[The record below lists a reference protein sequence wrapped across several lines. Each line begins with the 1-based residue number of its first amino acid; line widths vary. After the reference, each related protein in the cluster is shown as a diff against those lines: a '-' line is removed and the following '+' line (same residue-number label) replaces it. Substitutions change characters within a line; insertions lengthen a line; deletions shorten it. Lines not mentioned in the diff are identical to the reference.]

1 MNRIVLGGAQ
11 LGLPYGI
18 LNGGETLSREE
29 VARIF
34 DTAVDHGID
43 SIDTAIAYG
52 HSESIIGEISQNRFK
67 IISKLPPLP
76 VDISNVS
83 EWVHSQ
89 VQGSL
94 SRLKCT
100 SLDALLLHR
109 PQDLTGAQGVELY
122 AAIESLMAEKMIH
135 RFGVSIYSP
144 DDLEGIIDTFEIH
157 VVQAPL
163 NVFDR
168 RILGVTDQLSA
179 LNIEVHVRSVFLQGV
194 LIASP
199 QDRPHRFEPWS
210 EHFALFD
217 EWVRSSGLSAM
228 ACCMGFALQQPGIA
242 KLVIGTTSAES
253 LDEIMNSIPN
263 SVLEVPTHLQSSV
276 EQLIDPRFWNAA

>member
-29 VARIF
+29 VARIL
-34 DTAVDHGID
+34 DTAVGHGID

-52 HSESIIGEISQNRFK
+52 QSELVIGETAQNRFN
-67 IISKLPPLP
+67 ITSKLPPLP
-76 VDISNVS
+76 SEASNVS
-83 EWVHSQ
+83 EWVHTQ
-89 VQGSL
+89 VDASL
-94 SRLKCT
+94 ARLNCK

-109 PQDLTGAQGVELY
+109 PQDLVEQHGAELY
-122 AAIESLMAEKMIH
+122 AAISSLKIKKIIQ
-135 RFGVSIYSP
+135 RFGISIYAP
-144 DDLEGIIDTFEIH
+144 DELDGIIGKFDID

-168 RILGVTDQLSA
+168 RILGVFDQLTA

-199 QDRPHRFEPWS
+199 KDRPQRFQPWS
-210 EHFALFD
+210 EHFAMFD
-217 EWVRSSGLSAM
+217 NWVLSTGVSAM
-228 ACCMGFALQQPGIA
+228 ACCLGFALQQPGVA

-253 LDEIMNSIPN
+253 LTEIMNSVPN
-263 SVLEVPTHLQSSV
+263 MHLEVPADLQSSS
-276 EQLIDPRFWNAA
+276 EQLIDPRVWGVA

>member
-29 VARIF
+29 VARIL

-52 HSESIIGEISQNRFK
+52 QSESIIGETSQNRFN

-76 VDISNVS
+76 VDISDVS

-109 PQDLTGAQGVELY
+109 PQDLTGAQGAELY
-122 AAIESLMAEKMIH
+122 AAIGSLMTKKMIH

-144 DDLEGIIDTFEIH
+144 DDLEGLIGTFDIH

-179 LNIEVHVRSVFLQGV
+179 LNIEVHARSVFLQGV
-194 LIASP
+194 LIANPKNRP
-199 QDRPHRFEPWS
+199 QRFEPWS

-217 EWVRSSGLSAM
+217 EWVRFSGMSAM
-228 ACCMGFALQQPGIA
+228 ACCLGFALQQPGIA

>member
-29 VARIF
+29 VARIL
-34 DTAVDHGID
+34 DTAAGHGID
-43 SIDTAIAYG
+43 AIDTAIAYG
-52 HSESIIGEISQNRFK
+52 QSELVIGETAQNRFN

-76 VDISNVS
+76 SDVSNVS
-83 EWVHSQ
+83 EWVHMQ
-89 VQGSL
+89 VDASL

-109 PQDLTGAQGVELY
+109 PHDLTSRHGSELY
-122 AAIESLMAEKMIH
+122 AAISSLKIEKIIR
-135 RFGVSIYSP
+135 RFGISIYTP
-144 DDLEGIIDTFEIH
+144 EELPGIIGTFDID

-168 RILGVTDQLSA
+168 RILGVIDQLTA
-179 LNIEVHVRSVFLQGV
+179 LDIEVHVRSVFLQGV
-194 LIASP
+194 LIAGPKGRP
-199 QDRPHRFEPWS
+199 QRFEPWS

-217 EWVRSSGLSAM
+217 EWVHSSGMSAM
-228 ACCMGFALQQPGIA
+228 ACCLGFALQQPGIA
-242 KLVIGTTSAES
+242 KLVIGATSSES
-253 LDEIMNSIPN
+253 LAEIMDSIPN
-263 SVLEVPTHLQSSV
+263 THLEVPAHLQSSI
-276 EQLIDPRFWNAA
+276 EQLIDPRVWSVA

>member
-29 VARIF
+29 VARIL
-34 DTAVDHGID
+34 DTAVGHGID

-52 HSESIIGEISQNRFK
+52 QSESVIGETAQNRFN

-76 VDISNVS
+76 SEVSNVS
-83 EWVHSQ
+83 EWVHTQ
-89 VQGSL
+89 VDGSL
-94 SRLKCT
+94 ARLNCK
-100 SLDALLLHR
+100 SLDALLLHH
-109 PQDLTGAQGVELY
+109 PQDLVGQHGAELY
-122 AAIESLMAEKMIH
+122 AAISSLKIKKIIH
-135 RFGVSIYSP
+135 RFGISIYAP
-144 DDLEGIIDTFEIH
+144 DELDGIIGKFDID

-168 RILGVTDQLSA
+168 RILGVIDQLTA
-179 LNIEVHVRSVFLQGV
+179 RNIEVHVRSVFLQGV

-199 QDRPHRFEPWS
+199 KDRPQRFQPWS
-210 EHFALFD
+210 EHFSRFD
-217 EWVRSSGLSAM
+217 TWVHSTGVSAM
-228 ACCMGFALQQPGIA
+228 ACCLAFALQQPGVA

-253 LDEIMNSIPN
+253 LAEIMNSVPN
-263 SVLEVPTHLQSSV
+263 MYLEVPADLRSSS
-276 EQLIDPRFWNAA
+276 EQLIDPRIWSVA

>member
-29 VARIF
+29 VARIL

-52 HSESIIGEISQNRFK
+52 QSESIIGETSQNRFN

-109 PQDLTGAQGVELY
+109 PQDLTGAQGAELY
-122 AAIESLMAEKMIH
+122 AAIGSLLAEKMIH

-144 DDLEGIIDTFEIH
+144 DDLEGIIGTFDIH

-168 RILGVTDQLSA
+168 RILGVTNQLSA

-194 LIASP
+194 LIANPINRP
-199 QDRPHRFEPWS
+199 QRFEPWS

-217 EWVRSSGLSAM
+217 EWVRSSGVSAM

-263 SVLEVPTHLQSSV
+263 SVLEAPTHLQSSV

>member
-29 VARIF
+29 VARIL

-52 HSESIIGEISQNRFK
+52 QSESIIGETSQNRFN

-109 PQDLTGAQGVELY
+109 PQDLTGAQGAELY
-122 AAIESLMAEKMIH
+122 AAIGSLIAEKMIH

-144 DDLEGIIDTFEIH
+144 EDLEGIIGTFDIH

-168 RILGVTDQLSA
+168 RILGVTNQLSA

-194 LIASP
+194 LIANPINRP
-199 QDRPHRFEPWS
+199 QRFEPWS

-217 EWVRSSGLSAM
+217 EWVRSSGVSAM

-263 SVLEVPTHLQSSV
+263 SVLEVPAHLQSSV

>member
-29 VARIF
+29 VARIL

-52 HSESIIGEISQNRFK
+52 QSESIIGETSQNRFN

-100 SLDALLLHR
+100 SLEALLLHR
-109 PQDLTGAQGVELY
+109 PQDLTGAQGAELY
-122 AAIESLMAEKMIH
+122 AAIGSLMAEKMIH

-144 DDLEGIIDTFEIH
+144 DDLEGIIGTFDIQ

-168 RILGVTDQLSA
+168 RILGITNHLSA

-194 LIASP
+194 LIANPINRP
-199 QDRPHRFEPWS
+199 QRFEPWS

-217 EWVRSSGLSAM
+217 EWVRSSGVSAM

-242 KLVIGTTSAES
+242 KLVIGTTSAKS

-263 SVLEVPTHLQSSV
+263 SVLEVPAHLQSSV
-276 EQLIDPRFWNAA
+276 EQLIDPRVWNAA

>member
-29 VARIF
+29 VARILN
-34 DTAVDHGID
+34 TAVDHGID

-52 HSESIIGEISQNRFK
+52 QSESIIGETSQNRFN

-76 VDISNVS
+76 VDVSNVS

-109 PQDLTGAQGVELY
+109 PQDLTGAQGAELY
-122 AAIESLMAEKMIH
+122 AAIGSLMAEKMIH

-144 DDLEGIIDTFEIH
+144 DDLGGIIGTFDIH

-179 LNIEVHVRSVFLQGV
+179 LNIEVHARSVFLQGV

-199 QDRPHRFEPWS
+199 KDRPQRFEPWS
-210 EHFALFD
+210 EHFSLFD
-217 EWVRSSGLSAM
+217 EWVRSSGVSAM
-228 ACCMGFALQQPGIA
+228 ACCLGFALQQPGIA

>member
-29 VARIF
+29 VARIL

-52 HSESIIGEISQNRFK
+52 QSESIIGETSQNRFN

-76 VDISNVS
+76 VDISDVS

-109 PQDLTGAQGVELY
+109 PQDLTGAQGAELY
-122 AAIESLMAEKMIH
+122 AAIGSLMAEKMIR

-144 DDLEGIIDTFEIH
+144 DDLEGIIDTFDIH

-168 RILGVTDQLSA
+168 RILGVTNQLSA

-194 LIASP
+194 LIANPKNRP
-199 QDRPHRFEPWS
+199 QRFEPWS
-210 EHFALFD
+210 EHFSLFD
-217 EWVRSSGLSAM
+217 EWVRSSGMSAM

-242 KLVIGTTSAES
+242 KLVIGTTSAKS
-253 LDEIMNSIPN
+253 LHEIMNSIPN
-263 SVLEVPTHLQSSV
+263 SVLEAPTHLQSSV

>member
-29 VARIF
+29 VARIL

-52 HSESIIGEISQNRFK
+52 QSESIIGETSQNRFK

-109 PQDLTGAQGVELY
+109 PQDLTGAQGAELY
-122 AAIESLMAEKMIH
+122 AAIGSLMAEKMIH

-144 DDLEGIIDTFEIH
+144 DDLEGIIGTFDIH

-163 NVFDR
+163 NVFDH

-194 LIASP
+194 LVASP
-199 QDRPHRFEPWS
+199 KDRPQRFEPWS
-210 EHFALFD
+210 EHFSLFD
-217 EWVRSSGLSAM
+217 EWVRSSGVSAM
-228 ACCMGFALQQPGIA
+228 ACCLGFALQQPGIA

-253 LDEIMNSIPN
+253 LDEIMTSIPN

>member
-29 VARIF
+29 VARIL

-83 EWVHSQ
+83 EWVYSQ

-168 RILGVTDQLSA
+168 RILGVTNQLSA
-179 LNIEVHVRSVFLQGV
+179 LDIEVHVRSVFLQGV

-217 EWVRSSGLSAM
+217 EWVRSSGVSAM

>member
-29 VARIF
+29 VARIL
-34 DTAVDHGID
+34 DTAVDRGID

-52 HSESIIGEISQNRFK
+52 QSESIIGETSQNRFN

-122 AAIESLMAEKMIH
+122 AAIKSLMAEKMID

-179 LNIEVHVRSVFLQGV
+179 LNIEVHVRSIFLQGV

-199 QDRPHRFEPWS
+199 QDRPQRFEPWS

-217 EWVRSSGLSAM
+217 EWVRSSGVSAM
-228 ACCMGFALQQPGIA
+228 ACCMGFALQQSGIA

-276 EQLIDPRFWNAA
+276 EQLIDPRIWNAA

>member
-29 VARIF
+29 VARIL

-52 HSESIIGEISQNRFK
+52 QSESIIGETSQNRFK

-109 PQDLTGAQGVELY
+109 PQDLTGAQGAELY
-122 AAIESLMAEKMIH
+122 AAIGSLMTKKMIH

-144 DDLEGIIDTFEIH
+144 DDLEGLIGTFDIH

-179 LNIEVHVRSVFLQGV
+179 LNIEVHARSVFLQGV
-194 LIASP
+194 LIANPKNRP
-199 QDRPHRFEPWS
+199 QRFEPWS

-217 EWVRSSGLSAM
+217 EWVRFSGMSAM
-228 ACCMGFALQQPGIA
+228 ACCLGFALQQPGIA

>member
-18 LNGGETLSREE
+18 LNGGETLSGEE
-29 VARIF
+29 VARIL
-34 DTAVDHGID
+34 DTAVSHGID

-52 HSESIIGEISQNRFK
+52 QSESIIGETSQNRFK

-76 VDISNVS
+76 LDVSNVF
-83 EWVHSQ
+83 EWVLAQ
-89 VQGSL
+89 VEASL

-109 PQDLTGAQGVELY
+109 PQDLTEAYGVELF
-122 AAIESLMAEKMIH
+122 AAISSLKIEKTIQ
-135 RFGVSIYSP
+135 RFGVSIYTP
-144 DDLEGIIDTFEIH
+144 DELNGIIGTFDID

-168 RILGVTDQLSA
+168 RILGVIGQLSA

-194 LIASP
+194 LITKP
-199 QDRPHRFEPWS
+199 EDRPQRFSQWS
-210 EHFALFD
+210 EHFAMFD
-217 EWVRSSGLSAM
+217 EWVNSSGMSAM
-228 ACCMGFALQQPGIA
+228 ACCLGFALQQPGIA
-242 KLVIGTTSAES
+242 KLVIGTTSATS
-253 LDEIMNSIPN
+253 LAEIMTSIPN
-263 SVLEVPTHLQSSV
+263 SHLEVPAHLQSSI
-276 EQLIDPRFWNAA
+276 EQLIDPRVWSVA

>member
-29 VARIF
+29 VARIL
-34 DTAVDHGID
+34 DTAVGRGID

-52 HSESIIGEISQNRFK
+52 QSESIIGETSQNRFN

-100 SLDALLLHR
+100 SLEALLLHR
-109 PQDLTGAQGVELY
+109 PQDLTGAQGAELY
-122 AAIESLMAEKMIH
+122 AAIGSLMAEKMIH

-144 DDLEGIIDTFEIH
+144 DDLEGIIGTFDIQ

-168 RILGVTDQLSA
+168 RILGITNHLSA

-194 LIASP
+194 LIANP
-199 QDRPHRFEPWS
+199 KDRPQRFEPWS
-210 EHFALFD
+210 EHLAQFD
-217 EWVRSSGLSAM
+217 EWVRSSGVSAM
-228 ACCMGFALQQPGIA
+228 ACCLGFALQQPSIA

-253 LDEIMNSIPN
+253 LDEIMTSIPN
-263 SVLEVPTHLQSSV
+263 SVLEVPAHLQSSV

>member
-29 VARIF
+29 VACIL

-52 HSESIIGEISQNRFK
+52 QSESIIGETSQNRFK

-100 SLDALLLHR
+100 SLEALLLHR
-109 PQDLTGAQGVELY
+109 PQDLTGAQGAELY
-122 AAIESLMAEKMIH
+122 AAIGSLIAEKMIH

-144 DDLEGIIDTFEIH
+144 EDLEGIIGTFDIH

-168 RILGVTDQLSA
+168 RILVVTNQLSA

-194 LIASP
+194 LIANPINRP
-199 QDRPHRFEPWS
+199 QRFEPWS

-217 EWVRSSGLSAM
+217 EWVRSSGVSAM

-263 SVLEVPTHLQSSV
+263 SVLEAPTHLQSSV

>member
-18 LNGGETLSREE
+18 LNGGETLSSEE
-29 VARIF
+29 VARIL

-83 EWVHSQ
+83 EWVYSQ

-94 SRLKCT
+94 SRLKFT

-199 QDRPHRFEPWS
+199 QDRPQRFEPWS

-217 EWVRSSGLSAM
+217 EWVRSSGVSAM
-228 ACCMGFALQQPGIA
+228 ACCMGFALQQSGIA

-276 EQLIDPRFWNAA
+276 EQLIDPRIWNAA

>member
-1 MNRIVLGGAQ
+1 VLGGAQ

-29 VARIF
+29 VARIL
-34 DTAVDHGID
+34 DTAVDRGID

-52 HSESIIGEISQNRFK
+52 QSESIIGETSQNRFN

-122 AAIESLMAEKMIH
+122 AAIKSLMAEKMID

-144 DDLEGIIDTFEIH
+144 DDLEGIIGTFDIH

-179 LNIEVHVRSVFLQGV
+179 LNIEVHVRSIFLQGV

-199 QDRPHRFEPWS
+199 QDRPQRFEPWS

-217 EWVRSSGLSAM
+217 EWVRSSGVSAM
-228 ACCMGFALQQPGIA
+228 ACCMGFALQQSGIA

-276 EQLIDPRFWNAA
+276 EQLIDPRIWNAA

>member
-29 VARIF
+29 VARIL
-34 DTAVDHGID
+34 DTAVDHRID

-52 HSESIIGEISQNRFK
+52 QSESIIGETSQSRFN

-76 VDISNVS
+76 VDVSNVS

-109 PQDLTGAQGVELY
+109 PQDLTGAQGAELY
-122 AAIESLMAEKMIH
+122 AAIGLLLAEKVIH

-144 DDLEGIIDTFEIH
+144 DDLEGIIGTFDIH

-168 RILGVTDQLSA
+168 RILGVTNRLSA

-199 QDRPHRFEPWS
+199 KDRPQRFEPWS

-217 EWVRSSGLSAM
+217 EWVRSSGVSAM
-228 ACCMGFALQQPGIA
+228 ACCIGFALQQPGIA

>member
-29 VARIF
+29 VARIL

-52 HSESIIGEISQNRFK
+52 QSESIIGENSQNRFN

-76 VDISNVS
+76 VDISSVS

-109 PQDLTGAQGVELY
+109 PQDLTGAQGAELY
-122 AAIESLMAEKMIH
+122 AAIGSLMAEKMIH

-144 DDLEGIIDTFEIH
+144 EDLEGIIGTFDIH

-179 LNIEVHVRSVFLQGV
+179 LNIEVHARSVFLQGV
-194 LIASP
+194 LIANP
-199 QDRPHRFEPWS
+199 KDRPQRFEPWS

-217 EWVRSSGLSAM
+217 EWVRSSGVSAM
-228 ACCMGFALQQPGIA
+228 ACCIGFALQQPGIA

>member
-1 MNRIVLGGAQ
+1 VLGGAQ

-29 VARIF
+29 VARIL

-52 HSESIIGEISQNRFK
+52 QSESIIGETSQNRFN

-122 AAIESLMAEKMIH
+122 AAIKSLMAEKMID

-144 DDLEGIIDTFEIH
+144 DDLEGIIGTFDIH

-199 QDRPHRFEPWS
+199 QDRPQRFEPWS

-217 EWVRSSGLSAM
+217 EWVRSSGVSAM
-228 ACCMGFALQQPGIA
+228 ACCMGFALQQSGIA

-276 EQLIDPRFWNAA
+276 EQLIDPRIWNAA

>member
-29 VARIF
+29 VARIL
-34 DTAVDHGID
+34 DTAVDRGID

-52 HSESIIGEISQNRFK
+52 QSESIIGETSQNRFN

-100 SLDALLLHR
+100 SLDALLLHH
-109 PQDLTGAQGVELY
+109 PQDLTGAQGAELY
-122 AAIESLMAEKMIH
+122 AAIGSLMAEKMIH

-168 RILGVTDQLSA
+168 RILGVTNQLSA
-179 LNIEVHVRSVFLQGV
+179 LDIEVHVRSVFLQGV

-217 EWVRSSGLSAM
+217 EWVHSSGLSAM

>member
-1 MNRIVLGGAQ
+1 
-11 LGLPYGI
+11 
-18 LNGGETLSREE
+18 
-29 VARIF
+29 
-34 DTAVDHGID
+34 
-43 SIDTAIAYG
+43 
-52 HSESIIGEISQNRFK
+52 
-67 IISKLPPLP
+67 

-100 SLDALLLHR
+100 SLEALLLHR
-109 PQDLTGAQGVELY
+109 PQDLTGAQGAELY
-122 AAIESLMAEKMIH
+122 AAIGSLMAEKMIH

-144 DDLEGIIDTFEIH
+144 DDLEGIIGTFNIQ

-199 QDRPHRFEPWS
+199 KDRPQRFEPWS

-217 EWVRSSGLSAM
+217 EWVRFSGVSAM
-228 ACCMGFALQQPGIA
+228 ACCLGFALQQPGIA
-242 KLVIGTTSAES
+242 KLVIGATSAKS

-263 SVLEVPTHLQSSV
+263 SVLEVPAHLQSSV
-276 EQLIDPRFWNAA
+276 EQLIDPRVWNAA

>member
-29 VARIF
+29 VARIL
-34 DTAVDHGID
+34 DAAVDHGID

-52 HSESIIGEISQNRFK
+52 QSESIIGETSQNRFN

-109 PQDLTGAQGVELY
+109 PQDLTGAQGAELY
-122 AAIESLMAEKMIH
+122 AAIGSLMAEKMIH

-144 DDLEGIIDTFEIH
+144 DDLEGIIGTFDIH

-179 LNIEVHVRSVFLQGV
+179 LNIEVHARSVFLQGV

-199 QDRPHRFEPWS
+199 KDRPQRFEPWS

-217 EWVRSSGLSAM
+217 EWVRSSGVSAM
-228 ACCMGFALQQPGIA
+228 ACCLGFALQQPGIA

>member
-29 VARIF
+29 VARIL

-52 HSESIIGEISQNRFK
+52 QSESIIGETSQNRFN

-76 VDISNVS
+76 VDVSNVS

-109 PQDLTGAQGVELY
+109 PQDLTGAQGAELY
-122 AAIESLMAEKMIH
+122 AAIGSLMAEKMIH

-144 DDLEGIIDTFEIH
+144 DDLEGIIGTFDIH

-194 LIASP
+194 LIANPKNRP
-199 QDRPHRFEPWS
+199 QRFEPWS

-217 EWVRSSGLSAM
+217 EWVRSSGVSAM
-228 ACCMGFALQQPGIA
+228 ACCLGFALQQPGIA

-253 LDEIMNSIPN
+253 LDEIMTSIPN

>member
-29 VARIF
+29 VARILN
-34 DTAVDHGID
+34 TAVDHGID

-52 HSESIIGEISQNRFK
+52 QSESIIGETSQNRFK

-76 VDISNVS
+76 VDVSNVS

-109 PQDLTGAQGVELY
+109 PQDLTGAQGAELY
-122 AAIESLMAEKMIH
+122 AAIGSLMAEKMIH

-144 DDLEGIIDTFEIH
+144 DDLEGIIGTFDIH

-179 LNIEVHVRSVFLQGV
+179 LNIEVHARSVFLQGV

-199 QDRPHRFEPWS
+199 KDRPQRFEPWS

-217 EWVRSSGLSAM
+217 EWVRSSGVSAM
-228 ACCMGFALQQPGIA
+228 ACCLGFALQQPGIA

>member
-29 VARIF
+29 VARIL

-52 HSESIIGEISQNRFK
+52 QSESIIGETSQNRFK

-109 PQDLTGAQGVELY
+109 PQDLTGAQGAELY
-122 AAIESLMAEKMIH
+122 AAIGSLMAEKMIH

-144 DDLEGIIDTFEIH
+144 DDLEGIIGTFDIH

-179 LNIEVHVRSVFLQGV
+179 LNIEVHARSVFLQGV

-199 QDRPHRFEPWS
+199 KDRPQRFEPWS
-210 EHFALFD
+210 EHFSLFD
-217 EWVRSSGLSAM
+217 EWVRSSGVSAM
-228 ACCMGFALQQPGIA
+228 ACCLGFALQQPGIA

>member
-18 LNGGETLSREE
+18 LNGGETLSSEE
-29 VARIF
+29 VARIL

-52 HSESIIGEISQNRFK
+52 QSESVIGETAQNRFN

-76 VDISNVS
+76 SEVSNVS
-83 EWVHSQ
+83 EWVHMQ
-89 VQGSL
+89 VDASL
-94 SRLKCT
+94 ARLNCK

-109 PQDLTGAQGVELY
+109 PQDLVEQHGAELY
-122 AAIESLMAEKMIH
+122 AAINSLKIKKIIQ
-135 RFGVSIYSP
+135 RFGISIYAP
-144 DDLEGIIDTFEIH
+144 DELDGIIGKFDID

-168 RILGVTDQLSA
+168 RILGVIDQLTA
-179 LNIEVHVRSVFLQGV
+179 RNIEVHVRSVFLQGV

-199 QDRPHRFEPWS
+199 KDRPQRFQPWS
-210 EHFALFD
+210 EHFSRFD
-217 EWVRSSGLSAM
+217 TWVHSTGVSAM
-228 ACCMGFALQQPGIA
+228 ACCLAFALQQPGVA

-253 LDEIMNSIPN
+253 LAEIMNSVPN
-263 SVLEVPTHLQSSV
+263 MYLEVPADLQSSS
-276 EQLIDPRFWNAA
+276 EQLIDPRVWGVA

>member
-29 VARIF
+29 VARIL

-217 EWVRSSGLSAM
+217 EWVRSSGVSAM

-253 LDEIMNSIPN
+253 LDEIMNSTPN
-263 SVLEVPTHLQSSV
+263 SVLKVPTHLQSSV

>member
-18 LNGGETLSREE
+18 LNGGETLSSEE
-29 VARIF
+29 VARIL

-52 HSESIIGEISQNRFK
+52 QSESVIGETAQNRFN

-76 VDISNVS
+76 SEVSNVS
-83 EWVHSQ
+83 EWVHMQ
-89 VQGSL
+89 VDASL
-94 SRLKCT
+94 ARLNCK

-109 PQDLTGAQGVELY
+109 PQDLVEQHGAELY
-122 AAIESLMAEKMIH
+122 AAINSLKIKKIIQ
-135 RFGVSIYSP
+135 RFGISIYAP
-144 DDLEGIIDTFEIH
+144 DELDGIIGKLDIN

-168 RILGVTDQLSA
+168 RILGVIDQLTA
-179 LNIEVHVRSVFLQGV
+179 RNIEVHVRSVFLQGV
-194 LIASP
+194 LIVSP
-199 QDRPHRFEPWS
+199 KDRPQRFQPWS
-210 EHFALFD
+210 EHFAQFD
-217 EWVRSSGLSAM
+217 TWVHSTGLSAM
-228 ACCMGFALQQPGIA
+228 ACCLGFALQQPGVA

-253 LDEIMNSIPN
+253 LTEIMNSVPN
-263 SVLEVPTHLQSSV
+263 IHLEVPADLQSSS
-276 EQLIDPRFWNAA
+276 EQLIDPRVWGVA